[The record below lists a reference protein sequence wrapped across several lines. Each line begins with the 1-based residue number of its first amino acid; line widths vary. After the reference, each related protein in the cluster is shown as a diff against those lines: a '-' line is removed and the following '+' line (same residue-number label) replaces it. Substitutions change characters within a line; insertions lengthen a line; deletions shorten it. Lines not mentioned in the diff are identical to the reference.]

1 MGKIVATF
9 AEPLHHICLTYGLKQ
24 SFDAMP
30 HLNRREIRLRG
41 KSTYIENIVAPPPL
55 MSRSGWN
62 TRCRNIVS
70 VSYWRESLA
79 IAYNDEACT
88 KEDIY
93 AFVIVLIKAYMSYR
107 HPYTRMR
114 IEGNKVVSER
124 EGKIIATID

>member
-24 SFDAMP
+24 TFYAMP

-62 TRCRNIVS
+62 TRCRNIVN

-93 AFVIVLIKAYMSYR
+93 TFVIALIKDYMSFR
-107 HPYTRMR
+107 HPYTKVR
-114 IEGNKVVSER
+114 IEGNKVVSEH
-124 EGKIIATID
+124 EGEIIATID

>member
-24 SFDAMP
+24 TFDAMP
-30 HLNRREIRLRG
+30 HLNRREIKLRG
-41 KSTYIENIVAPPPL
+41 KITYIDNIVAPPPL

-88 KEDIY
+88 KEDVY
-93 AFVIVLIKAYMSYR
+93 AFVIALIKAYMNYR
-107 HPYTRMR
+107 HPYTKVR
-114 IEGNKVVSER
+114 IEDSKVVSEHEER
-124 EGKIIATID
+124 VIATID

>member
-24 SFDAMP
+24 TFYAMP

-62 TRCRNIVS
+62 TRCRNIVN
-70 VSYWRESLA
+70 VSYWKELLTVD
-79 IAYNDEACT
+79 YNDELCT

-93 AFVIVLIKAYMSYR
+93 TFVIALIKDYMSFRYPHTKIR
-107 HPYTRMR
+107 VESNR
-114 IEGNKVVSER
+114 VVSECDGR
-124 EGKIIATID
+124 IIATID

>member
-1 MGKIVATF
+1 MGRIVATF

-30 HLNRREIRLRG
+30 HLNRREIKLRG
-41 KSTYIENIVAPPPL
+41 KITYIDNIVAPPPL

-62 TRCRNIVS
+62 TRCRNIVN

-88 KEDIY
+88 KEEVY
-93 AFVIVLIKAYMSYR
+93 TFVIALIKAYMSFR
-107 HPYTRMR
+107 HPYTKVRV
-114 IEGNKVVSER
+114 EDSKVVSEHEER
-124 EGKIIATID
+124 VIATID